1 MDVTYLDDNDWLIT
15 NCVNTSKVYSDN
27 INSSNDLS
35 CACSASVVST
45 HNVDTNNTAA
55 NTFNPPIP
63 INVVRDPKQRAKH
76 FIDMI
81 NNVDK
86 IIAKKGVHSPPKK
99 MLT

>member
-15 NCVNTSKVYSDN
+15 NCVHISKVRSDN
-27 INSSNDLS
+27 INSSND
-35 CACSASVVST
+35 ST

-55 NTFNPPIP
+55 NTFNPPMP